1 MSSKVKQLTVESFYR
16 KRLCAVD
23 PIWEEYYLK
32 IAEKLVEKGYE
43 SPRLL
48 DNIIESLPR
57 EFNPEFYSVM
67 IKVNPKMHDNS
78 HLAEKKMGKAIVAQ
92 LVETSFLKE
101 ITAEEDPQIAQKQK
115 QQTQVKK
122 QILQKKLIAVRSGA
136 QDVTAS
142 HEPEGEMVEGNQR
155 DPEGSKKDRTHSK
168 QPDPSKDGFTGIGN
182 MSIKDIMK
190 MNAKIKAK
198 SKKES
203 VEPEEEMVEAKV
215 DAGKSP
221 ETKEKDR
228 NVRKFGVSHNVA
240 GHGKLRRALHRSNRG
255 DKKIPGDKPQLEVEG
270 VVDQVKKGVK
280 RHKDAVEKKKVAN
293 RKAVPYTA
301 LAAETDHEGSVV
313 VEKIKNIVREKI
325 INELKNSTLLSYS
338 QKATNQLAF
347 KGDGSKKSQKRATG
361 IKTATGRLALRATD
375 PDGKLG
381 VNKNP
386 KNEEVEHVDEKI
398 SASGYARAK
407 KWREEQARE
416 KDRKNNPAYYAEVDK
431 IRAAKAKRAAKK
443 EKNLASNMKKEEIIL
458 DYLKERDLPESIIEK
473 LSEEQ
478 KTYIMD
484 LYIEQSE
491 NINGSVGEVQGES
504 L

>member
-43 SPRLL
+43 SPRLI

-67 IKVNPKMHDNS
+67 IKVNPKMHDDS
-78 HLAEKKMGKAIVAQ
+78 HLAEKKMGRAIVAQ
-92 LVETSFLKE
+92 LIETSFLKE
-101 ITAEEDPQIAQKQK
+101 ITADEDPQIAQKQK

-122 QILQKKLIAVRSGA
+122 QILQKKLIAVRGGA

-142 HEPEGEMVEGNQR
+142 HEPEGEMVE
-155 DPEGSKKDRTHSK
+155 
-168 QPDPSKDGFTGIGN
+168 
-182 MSIKDIMK
+182 
-190 MNAKIKAK
+190 
-198 SKKES
+198 
-203 VEPEEEMVEAKV
+203 AKV

-221 ETKEKDR
+221 DTKEKDR

-301 LAAETDHEGSVV
+301 LAAETEHEGSVV
-313 VEKIKNIVREKI
+313 VEKIKSVVREKV

-338 QKATNQLAF
+338 QKATNDLAF
-347 KGDGSKKSQKRATG
+347 SGDGKKKAQKRATG
-361 IKTATGRLALRATD
+361 IKAATGKLAIRATD

-381 VNKNP
+381 INKNP
-386 KNEEVEHVDEKI
+386 KNEEV
-398 SASGYARAK
+398 
-407 KWREEQARE
+407 
-416 KDRKNNPAYYAEVDK
+416 
-431 IRAAKAKRAAKK
+431 
-443 EKNLASNMKKEEIIL
+443 IL
-458 DYLKERDLPESIIEK
+458 DYLKERDLPESIVEK

-478 KTYIMD
+478 IAYILD

-504 L
+504 V

>member
-43 SPRLL
+43 SPRLI

-67 IKVNPKMHDNS
+67 IKVNPKMHDDS
-78 HLAEKKMGKAIVAQ
+78 HLAEKKMGRAIVAQ
-92 LVETSFLKE
+92 LIETSFLKE
-101 ITAEEDPQIAQKQK
+101 ITADEDPQIAQKQK

-122 QILQKKLIAVRSGA
+122 QILQKKLIAVRGGA

-142 HEPEGEMVEGNQR
+142 HKPEGEVIEAVKCETEKVENKGKKKI
-155 DPEGSKKDRTHSK
+155 DPKKN
-168 QPDPSKDGFTGIGN
+168 P
-182 MSIKDIMK
+182 
-190 MNAKIKAK
+190 
-198 SKKES
+198 
-203 VEPEEEMVEAKV
+203 VVEAKV

-255 DKKIPGDKPQLEVEG
+255 DKKIPGDKSQYVETESVQIEG
-270 VVDQVKKGVK
+270 VGEVIKKGVK

-293 RKAVPYTA
+293 RKAVPYAA
-301 LAAETDHEGSVV
+301 LSAETEHEGSVV
-313 VEKIKNIVREKI
+313 VEKIKSVVREKV

-338 QKATNQLAF
+338 QKATNDLAF
-347 KGDGSKKSQKRATG
+347 SGDGKKKAQKRATG
-361 IKTATGRLALRATD
+361 IKAATGKLAIRATD

-381 VNKNP
+381 INKNP
-386 KNEEVEHVDEKI
+386 KNEEV
-398 SASGYARAK
+398 
-407 KWREEQARE
+407 
-416 KDRKNNPAYYAEVDK
+416 
-431 IRAAKAKRAAKK
+431 
-443 EKNLASNMKKEEIIL
+443 IL
-458 DYLKERDLPESIIEK
+458 DYLKERDLPESIVEK

-478 KTYIMD
+478 IAYILD

-504 L
+504 V

>member
-43 SPRLL
+43 SPRLI

-67 IKVNPKMHDNS
+67 IKVNPKMHDDS
-78 HLAEKKMGKAIVAQ
+78 HLAEKKMGRAIVAQ
-92 LVETSFLKE
+92 LIETSFLKE
-101 ITAEEDPQIAQKQK
+101 ITADEDPQIAQKQK

-122 QILQKKLIAVRSGA
+122 QILQKKLIAVRGGA

-142 HEPEGEMVEGNQR
+142 HEPEG
-155 DPEGSKKDRTHSK
+155 
-168 QPDPSKDGFTGIGN
+168 
-182 MSIKDIMK
+182 
-190 MNAKIKAK
+190 
-198 SKKES
+198 
-203 VEPEEEMVEAKV
+203 EMVEAKV

-301 LAAETDHEGSVV
+301 LAAETEHEGSVV
-313 VEKIKNIVREKI
+313 VEKIKSVVREKVI
-325 INELKNSTLLSYS
+325 SELKNSTLLSYS
-338 QKATNQLAF
+338 QKATNDLAF
-347 KGDGSKKSQKRATG
+347 SGDGKKKAQKRATG
-361 IKTATGRLALRATD
+361 IKAATGKLAIRATD

-381 VNKNP
+381 INKNP
-386 KNEEVEHVDEKI
+386 KNEEV
-398 SASGYARAK
+398 
-407 KWREEQARE
+407 
-416 KDRKNNPAYYAEVDK
+416 
-431 IRAAKAKRAAKK
+431 
-443 EKNLASNMKKEEIIL
+443 IL
-458 DYLKERDLPESIIEK
+458 DYLKERDLPESIVEK

-478 KTYIMD
+478 IAYILD

-504 L
+504 V

>member
-43 SPRLL
+43 SPRLI

-67 IKVNPKMHDNS
+67 IKVNPKMHDDS
-78 HLAEKKMGKAIVAQ
+78 HLAEKKMGRAIVAQ
-92 LVETSFLKE
+92 LIETSFLKE
-101 ITAEEDPQIAQKQK
+101 ITADEDPQIAQKQK

-122 QILQKKLIAVRSGA
+122 QILQKKLIAVRGGA

-142 HEPEGEMVEGNQR
+142 HEPEG
-155 DPEGSKKDRTHSK
+155 
-168 QPDPSKDGFTGIGN
+168 
-182 MSIKDIMK
+182 
-190 MNAKIKAK
+190 
-198 SKKES
+198 
-203 VEPEEEMVEAKV
+203 EMVEAKV

-301 LAAETDHEGSVV
+301 LAAETEHEGSVV
-313 VEKIKNIVREKI
+313 VEKIKSVVREKV

-338 QKATNQLAF
+338 QKATNDLAF
-347 KGDGSKKSQKRATG
+347 SGDGKKKAQKRATG
-361 IKTATGRLALRATD
+361 IKAATGKLAIRATD

-381 VNKNP
+381 INKNP
-386 KNEEVEHVDEKI
+386 KNEEV
-398 SASGYARAK
+398 
-407 KWREEQARE
+407 
-416 KDRKNNPAYYAEVDK
+416 
-431 IRAAKAKRAAKK
+431 
-443 EKNLASNMKKEEIIL
+443 IL
-458 DYLKERDLPESIIEK
+458 DYLKERDLPESIVEK

-478 KTYIMD
+478 IAYILD

-504 L
+504 V

>member
-43 SPRLL
+43 SPRLI

-67 IKVNPKMHDNS
+67 IKVNPKMHDDS
-78 HLAEKKMGKAIVAQ
+78 HLAEKKMGRAIVAQ
-92 LVETSFLKE
+92 LIETSFLKE
-101 ITAEEDPQIAQKQK
+101 ITADEDPQIAQKQK

-122 QILQKKLIAVRSGA
+122 QILQKKLIAVRGGA

-142 HEPEGEMVEGNQR
+142 HEPEG
-155 DPEGSKKDRTHSK
+155 
-168 QPDPSKDGFTGIGN
+168 
-182 MSIKDIMK
+182 
-190 MNAKIKAK
+190 
-198 SKKES
+198 
-203 VEPEEEMVEAKV
+203 EMVEAKV

-301 LAAETDHEGSVV
+301 LAAETEHEGSVV
-313 VEKIKNIVREKI
+313 VEKIKNIVREKVI
-325 INELKNSTLLSYS
+325 AELKNSTLLSYS
-338 QKATNQLAF
+338 QKATNDLAF
-347 KGDGSKKSQKRATG
+347 SGDGKKKAQKRATG
-361 IKTATGRLALRATD
+361 IKAATGKLAIRATD

-381 VNKNP
+381 INKNP
-386 KNEEVEHVDEKI
+386 KNEEV
-398 SASGYARAK
+398 
-407 KWREEQARE
+407 
-416 KDRKNNPAYYAEVDK
+416 
-431 IRAAKAKRAAKK
+431 
-443 EKNLASNMKKEEIIL
+443 IL
-458 DYLKERDLPESIIEK
+458 DYLKERDLPESIVEK

-478 KTYIMD
+478 IAYILD

-504 L
+504 V

>member
-78 HLAEKKMGKAIVAQ
+78 HLAEKKMGRAIVAQ
-92 LVETSFLKE
+92 LIETSFLNE
-101 ITAEEDPQIAQKQK
+101 ITSDDDPQIAQKQK
-115 QQTQVKK
+115 QQTAVKK
-122 QILQKKLIAVRSGA
+122 QILQKKLIAVRQGS

-142 HEPEGEMVEGNQR
+142 HEPEGEMVE
-155 DPEGSKKDRTHSK
+155 
-168 QPDPSKDGFTGIGN
+168 
-182 MSIKDIMK
+182 
-190 MNAKIKAK
+190 
-198 SKKES
+198 
-203 VEPEEEMVEAKV
+203 AKV
-215 DAGKSP
+215 DTGTP
-221 ETKEKDR
+221 EEKEKVR

-240 GHGKLRRALHRSNRG
+240 GHGKLRRSLHKMNRG
-255 DKKIPGDKPQLEVEG
+255 DKKIKGDKSQYVETESVQIEG
-270 VVDQVKKGVK
+270 VGEVIKKGVK
-280 RHKDAVEKKKVAN
+280 RHKDAVDKKKVAD

-301 LAAETDHEGSVV
+301 LAAETEHEGSVV
-313 VEKIKNIVREKI
+313 VEKIKNMVREKVI
-325 INELKNSTLLSYS
+325 TELSKRTLGNYVKDASSDAAMKSMDHGNKPLAKDAPKREKKILNRLSGIR
-338 QKATNQLAF
+338 KATDKL
-347 KGDGSKKSQKRATG
+347 SK
-361 IKTATGRLALRATD
+361 
-375 PDGKLG
+375 
-381 VNKNP
+381 
-386 KNEEVEHVDEKI
+386 EEVEHVDEKI

-407 KWREEQARE
+407 KWREDQARE

-431 IRAAKAKRAAKK
+431 IRAAKAKRKDKAA
-443 EKNLASNMKKEEIIL
+443 KNLASNMKKEEIIL
-458 DYLKERDLPESIIEK
+458 DYLKERDLPESIVEK
-473 LSEEQ
+473 LSEDQ
-478 KTYIMD
+478 KAYIMD

-504 L
+504 V

>member
-78 HLAEKKMGKAIVAQ
+78 HLAEKKMGRAIVAQ
-92 LVETSFLKE
+92 LIETSFLNE
-101 ITAEEDPQIAQKQK
+101 ITSDDDPQIAQKQK
-115 QQTQVKK
+115 QQTAVKK
-122 QILQKKLIAVRSGA
+122 QILQKKLIAVRQGS

-142 HEPEGEMVEGNQR
+142 HEPEGEMVE
-155 DPEGSKKDRTHSK
+155 
-168 QPDPSKDGFTGIGN
+168 
-182 MSIKDIMK
+182 
-190 MNAKIKAK
+190 
-198 SKKES
+198 
-203 VEPEEEMVEAKV
+203 AKV
-215 DAGKSP
+215 DTGTP
-221 ETKEKDR
+221 EEKEKVR

-240 GHGKLRRALHRSNRG
+240 GHGKLRRSLHKMNRG
-255 DKKIPGDKPQLEVEG
+255 DKKIKGDKSQYVETESVQIEG
-270 VVDQVKKGVK
+270 VGEVIKKGVK
-280 RHKDAVEKKKVAN
+280 RHKDAVDKKKVAD

-301 LAAETDHEGSVV
+301 LAAETEHEGSVV
-313 VEKIKNIVREKI
+313 VEKIKNMVREKVI
-325 INELKNSTLLSYS
+325 TELSKRTLGNYVKDASSDAAMKSMDHGNKPLAKDAPKREKKILNRLSGIR
-338 QKATNQLAF
+338 KATDKL
-347 KGDGSKKSQKRATG
+347 SK
-361 IKTATGRLALRATD
+361 
-375 PDGKLG
+375 
-381 VNKNP
+381 
-386 KNEEVEHVDEKI
+386 EEVEHVDEKI

-431 IRAAKAKRAAKK
+431 IRAAKAKRKDKAA
-443 EKNLASNMKKEEIIL
+443 KNLASNMKKEEIIL
-458 DYLKERDLPESIIEK
+458 DYLKERDLPESIVEK
-473 LSEEQ
+473 LSEDQ
-478 KTYIMD
+478 KAYIMD

-504 L
+504 V

>member
-43 SPRLL
+43 SPRLI

-67 IKVNPKMHDNS
+67 IKVNPKMHDDS
-78 HLAEKKMGKAIVAQ
+78 HLAEKKMGRAIVAQ
-92 LVETSFLKE
+92 LIETSFLKE
-101 ITAEEDPQIAQKQK
+101 ITADEDPQIAQKQK

-122 QILQKKLIAVRSGA
+122 QILQKKLIAVRGGA

-142 HEPEGEMVEGNQR
+142 HEPEG
-155 DPEGSKKDRTHSK
+155 
-168 QPDPSKDGFTGIGN
+168 
-182 MSIKDIMK
+182 
-190 MNAKIKAK
+190 
-198 SKKES
+198 
-203 VEPEEEMVEAKV
+203 EMVEAKV

-240 GHGKLRRALHRSNRG
+240 GHGKLRRSLHKMNRG
-255 DKKIPGDKPQLEVEG
+255 DKKIKGDKSQYVETESVQIEG
-270 VVDQVKKGVK
+270 VGEVIKKGVK

-301 LAAETDHEGSVV
+301 LAAETEHEGSVV
-313 VEKIKNIVREKI
+313 VEKIKSVVREKV

-338 QKATNQLAF
+338 QKATNDLAF
-347 KGDGSKKSQKRATG
+347 SGDGKKKAQKRATG
-361 IKTATGRLALRATD
+361 IKAATGKLAIRATD

-381 VNKNP
+381 INKNP
-386 KNEEVEHVDEKI
+386 KNEEV
-398 SASGYARAK
+398 
-407 KWREEQARE
+407 
-416 KDRKNNPAYYAEVDK
+416 
-431 IRAAKAKRAAKK
+431 
-443 EKNLASNMKKEEIIL
+443 IL
-458 DYLKERDLPESIIEK
+458 DYLKERDLPESIVEK

-478 KTYIMD
+478 IAYILD

-504 L
+504 V

>member
-78 HLAEKKMGKAIVAQ
+78 HLAEKKMGRAIVAQ
-92 LVETSFLKE
+92 LIETSFLNE
-101 ITAEEDPQIAQKQK
+101 ITSDDDPQIAQKQK
-115 QQTQVKK
+115 QQTAVKK
-122 QILQKKLIAVRSGA
+122 QILQKKLIAVRQGS

-142 HEPEGEMVEGNQR
+142 HEPEGEMVE
-155 DPEGSKKDRTHSK
+155 
-168 QPDPSKDGFTGIGN
+168 
-182 MSIKDIMK
+182 
-190 MNAKIKAK
+190 
-198 SKKES
+198 
-203 VEPEEEMVEAKV
+203 AKV
-215 DAGKSP
+215 DTGTP
-221 ETKEKDR
+221 EEKEKAR

-240 GHGKLRRALHRSNRG
+240 GHGKLRRSLHKMNRG
-255 DKKIPGDKPQLEVEG
+255 DKKIKGDKSQYVETESVQIEG
-270 VVDQVKKGVK
+270 VGEVIKKGVK
-280 RHKDAVEKKKVAN
+280 RHKDAVDKKKVAD

-301 LAAETDHEGSVV
+301 LAAETEHEGSVV
-313 VEKIKNIVREKI
+313 VEKIKNMVREKVI
-325 INELKNSTLLSYS
+325 TELSKRTLGNYVKDASSDAAMKSMDHGNKPLAKDAPKREKKILNRLSGIR
-338 QKATNQLAF
+338 KATDKL
-347 KGDGSKKSQKRATG
+347 SK
-361 IKTATGRLALRATD
+361 
-375 PDGKLG
+375 
-381 VNKNP
+381 
-386 KNEEVEHVDEKI
+386 EEVEHVDEKI

-431 IRAAKAKRAAKK
+431 IRAAKAKRKDKAA
-443 EKNLASNMKKEEIIL
+443 KNLASNMKKEEIIL
-458 DYLKERDLPESIIEK
+458 DYLKERDLPESIVEK
-473 LSEEQ
+473 LSEDQ
-478 KTYIMD
+478 KAYIMD

-504 L
+504 V

>member
-43 SPRLL
+43 SPRLI

-67 IKVNPKMHDNS
+67 IKVNPKMHDDS
-78 HLAEKKMGKAIVAQ
+78 HLAEKKMGRAIVAQ
-92 LVETSFLKE
+92 LIETSFLKE
-101 ITAEEDPQIAQKQK
+101 ITADEDPQIAQKQK

-122 QILQKKLIAVRSGA
+122 QILQKKLIAVRGGA

-142 HEPEGEMVEGNQR
+142 YKPEGEVVDEKISASGYARAKKYREDQAR
-155 DPEGSKKDRTHSK
+155 EKDRK
-168 QPDPSKDGFTGIGN
+168 EQEYF
-182 MSIKDIMK
+182 
-190 MNAKIKAK
+190 AKKAK
-198 SKKES
+198 THKWDGEKWNKRES
-203 VEPEEEMVEAKV
+203 VEYQVDEAKV

-255 DKKIPGDKPQLEVEG
+255 DKKIPGDKSQYVETESVQIEG
-270 VVDQVKKGVK
+270 VGEVIKKGVK

-293 RKAVPYTA
+293 RKAVPYAA
-301 LAAETDHEGSVV
+301 LSAETEHEGSVV
-313 VEKIKNIVREKI
+313 VEKIKSVVREKVI
-325 INELKNSTLLSYS
+325 DEKFATQYKDKSKLSQSS
-338 QKATNQLAF
+338 QRKSLGRGASI
-347 KGDGSKKSQKRATG
+347 KDGAKKSGYESKKEHRDTSK
-361 IKTATGRLALRATD
+361 KLAPYQTKGSYNAHLK
-375 PDGKLG
+375 PG
-381 VNKNP
+381 VRTV
-386 KNEEVEHVDEKI
+386 EEV
-398 SASGYARAK
+398 
-407 KWREEQARE
+407 
-416 KDRKNNPAYYAEVDK
+416 
-431 IRAAKAKRAAKK
+431 
-443 EKNLASNMKKEEIIL
+443 IL
-458 DYLKERDLPESIIEK
+458 DYLKERDLPESIVEK

-478 KTYIMD
+478 KTYILD

-504 L
+504 V

>member
-43 SPRLL
+43 SPRLI

-67 IKVNPKMHDNS
+67 IKVNPKMHDDS
-78 HLAEKKMGKAIVAQ
+78 HLAEKKIGRAIVAQ
-92 LVETSFLKE
+92 LIETSFLKE
-101 ITAEEDPQIAQKQK
+101 ITADEDPQIAQKQK

-122 QILQKKLIAVRSGA
+122 QILQKKLIAVRGGA

-142 HEPEGEMVEGNQR
+142 HEPEG
-155 DPEGSKKDRTHSK
+155 
-168 QPDPSKDGFTGIGN
+168 
-182 MSIKDIMK
+182 
-190 MNAKIKAK
+190 
-198 SKKES
+198 
-203 VEPEEEMVEAKV
+203 EMVEAKV

-301 LAAETDHEGSVV
+301 LAAETEHEGSVV
-313 VEKIKNIVREKI
+313 VEKIKSVVREKV

-338 QKATNQLAF
+338 QKATNDLAF
-347 KGDGSKKSQKRATG
+347 SGDGKKKAQKRATG
-361 IKTATGRLALRATD
+361 IKAATGKLAIRATD

-381 VNKNP
+381 INKNP
-386 KNEEVEHVDEKI
+386 KNEEV
-398 SASGYARAK
+398 
-407 KWREEQARE
+407 
-416 KDRKNNPAYYAEVDK
+416 
-431 IRAAKAKRAAKK
+431 
-443 EKNLASNMKKEEIIL
+443 IL
-458 DYLKERDLPESIIEK
+458 DYLKERDLPESIVEK

-478 KTYIMD
+478 IAYILD

-504 L
+504 V

>member
-32 IAEKLVEKGYE
+32 IAEKLLEKGYE
-43 SPRLL
+43 SPRLI

-67 IKVNPKMHDNS
+67 IKVNPKMHDDS
-78 HLAEKKMGKAIVAQ
+78 HLAEKKMGRAIVAQ
-92 LVETSFLKE
+92 LIETSFLKE
-101 ITAEEDPQIAQKQK
+101 ITADEDPQIAQKQK

-122 QILQKKLIAVRSGA
+122 QILQKKLIAVRGGA

-142 HEPEGEMVEGNQR
+142 HEPEG
-155 DPEGSKKDRTHSK
+155 
-168 QPDPSKDGFTGIGN
+168 
-182 MSIKDIMK
+182 
-190 MNAKIKAK
+190 
-198 SKKES
+198 
-203 VEPEEEMVEAKV
+203 EMVEAKV

-280 RHKDAVEKKKVAN
+280 RHKDAVEKKKIAN

-301 LAAETDHEGSVV
+301 LAAETEHEGSVV
-313 VEKIKNIVREKI
+313 VEKIKSVVREKVI
-325 INELKNSTLLSYS
+325 SELKNSTLLSYS
-338 QKATNQLAF
+338 QKATNDLAF
-347 KGDGSKKSQKRATG
+347 SGDGKKKAQKRATG
-361 IKTATGRLALRATD
+361 IKAATGKLAIRATD

-381 VNKNP
+381 INKNP
-386 KNEEVEHVDEKI
+386 KNEEV
-398 SASGYARAK
+398 
-407 KWREEQARE
+407 
-416 KDRKNNPAYYAEVDK
+416 
-431 IRAAKAKRAAKK
+431 
-443 EKNLASNMKKEEIIL
+443 IL
-458 DYLKERDLPESIIEK
+458 DYLKERDLPESIVEK

-478 KTYIMD
+478 IAYILD

-504 L
+504 V

>member
-43 SPRLL
+43 SPRLI

-67 IKVNPKMHDNS
+67 IKVNPKMHDDS
-78 HLAEKKMGKAIVAQ
+78 HLAEKKMGRAIVAQ
-92 LVETSFLKE
+92 LIETSFLKE
-101 ITAEEDPQIAQKQK
+101 ITADEDPQIAQKQK

-122 QILQKKLIAVRSGA
+122 QILQKKLIAVRGGA

-142 HEPEGEMVEGNQR
+142 HEPEG
-155 DPEGSKKDRTHSK
+155 
-168 QPDPSKDGFTGIGN
+168 
-182 MSIKDIMK
+182 
-190 MNAKIKAK
+190 
-198 SKKES
+198 
-203 VEPEEEMVEAKV
+203 EMVEAKV

-301 LAAETDHEGSVV
+301 LAAETEHEGSVV
-313 VEKIKNIVREKI
+313 VEKIKKSECLARPKCF
-325 INELKNSTLLSYS
+325 LLR
-338 QKATNQLAF
+338 
-347 KGDGSKKSQKRATG
+347 GEGGISKF
-361 IKTATGRLALRATD
+361 LFLED
-375 PDGKLG
+375 
-381 VNKNP
+381 
-386 KNEEVEHVDEKI
+386 
-398 SASGYARAK
+398 
-407 KWREEQARE
+407 
-416 KDRKNNPAYYAEVDK
+416 
-431 IRAAKAKRAAKK
+431 
-443 EKNLASNMKKEEIIL
+443 MF
-458 DYLKERDLPESIIEK
+458 
-473 LSEEQ
+473 
-478 KTYIMD
+478 
-484 LYIEQSE
+484 
-491 NINGSVGEVQGES
+491 
-504 L
+504 

>member
-67 IKVNPKMHDNS
+67 IKVNPKMHDDS
-78 HLAEKKMGKAIVAQ
+78 HLAEKKMGRAIVAQ
-92 LVETSFLKE
+92 LIETSFLKE
-101 ITAEEDPQIAQKQK
+101 ITADEDPQIAQKQK

-142 HEPEGEMVEGNQR
+142 HEPEGEMVE
-155 DPEGSKKDRTHSK
+155 
-168 QPDPSKDGFTGIGN
+168 
-182 MSIKDIMK
+182 
-190 MNAKIKAK
+190 
-198 SKKES
+198 
-203 VEPEEEMVEAKV
+203 AKV

-228 NVRKFGVSHNVA
+228 NVRKFGGSHNVA

-301 LAAETDHEGSVV
+301 LAAETEHEGSVV
-313 VEKIKNIVREKI
+313 VEKIKSVVREKV

-338 QKATNQLAF
+338 QKATNDLAF
-347 KGDGSKKSQKRATG
+347 SGDGKKKAQKRATG
-361 IKTATGRLALRATD
+361 IKAATGKLAIRATD

-381 VNKNP
+381 INKNP
-386 KNEEVEHVDEKI
+386 KNEEV
-398 SASGYARAK
+398 
-407 KWREEQARE
+407 
-416 KDRKNNPAYYAEVDK
+416 
-431 IRAAKAKRAAKK
+431 
-443 EKNLASNMKKEEIIL
+443 IL
-458 DYLKERDLPESIIEK
+458 DYLKERDLPESIVEK

-478 KTYIMD
+478 IAYILD

-504 L
+504 V